1 MTARDFQCHFFCPCR
16 SVLLIISSS
25 VLTLT
30 GGQIV
35 FPGSTSDLPEE
46 PFRESGR
53 SLRNCVT
60 NEQKAGTCLPLTKC
74 LVVYTQL
81 TGLIQ
86 QVIVFLRI
94 TIVGYIHNIQ
104 SKSCSSASPPMGR
117 CYTCSDCHFLFFF
130 FNFYIHPLFIYQ
142 FFSYVYVCV
151 VIETVF
157 TGRQCLRCLLSGFP
171 IRRRKWI
178 DVRRHAALL
187 RTARYPRS
195 TAEPRWLPE
204 VSQHWIAIKNSLMN
218 GGK

>member
-1 MTARDFQCHFFCPCR
+1 MTARDFQCHFSCPCR

-117 CYTCSDCHFLFFF
+117 CYTCFDCNFLLFLKIFIFISYFLFLFFF
-130 FNFYIHPLFIYQ
+130 LMCM
-142 FFSYVYVCV
+142 CV
-151 VIETVF
+151 
-157 TGRQCLRCLLSGFP
+157 
-171 IRRRKWI
+171 
-178 DVRRHAALL
+178 
-187 RTARYPRS
+187 
-195 TAEPRWLPE
+195 WL
-204 VSQHWIAIKNSLMN
+204 
-218 GGK
+218 